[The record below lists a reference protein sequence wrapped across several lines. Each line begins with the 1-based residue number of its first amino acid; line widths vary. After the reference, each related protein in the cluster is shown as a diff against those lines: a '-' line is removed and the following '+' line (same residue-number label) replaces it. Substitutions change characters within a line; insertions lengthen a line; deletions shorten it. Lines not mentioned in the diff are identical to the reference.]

1 MHIISVINN
10 KGGVGK
16 TTLVQNL
23 GVWLASQGYTTVL
36 VDFDS
41 QANLSFSIPHTPNLD
56 LATLILQ
63 KQPISLTEFCKTE
76 YPNLWLLPNKQDIN
90 SNIFNQF
97 PAGDQPFAFQD
108 IIKNLKDVDFM
119 LIDTAPSLDVPTF
132 NTLIA
137 SDYVLSPVEYDIY
150 SAMGLSVLQDN
161 IRSAQRLN
169 QNLQVLG
176 ILPTQVHPQAKLN
189 KKMSEPLKNRFADQ
203 VFKTVVR
210 TNVKFKQAQVEKTDI
225 FAYEKSRNEDRG
237 SSDIQAIGQ
246 EVIARIQKLST
257 QK

>member
-1 MHIISVINN
+1 MNIISVINN

-23 GVWLASQGYTTVL
+23 GVWLASQGYTTAL

-56 LATLILQ
+56 LSTLILK
-63 KQPISLTEFCKTE
+63 KQPITLAEFCQTE
-76 YPNLWLLPNKQDIN
+76 YKNLYLLPNKKDIN

-97 PAGDQPFAFQD
+97 PTGDQPFAFQD
-108 IIKNLKDVDFM
+108 IIKDIKDVDFM

-137 SDYVLSPVEYDIY
+137 SDYVLIPVEYDIY

-161 IRSAQRLN
+161 IKSAQRISPELKI
-169 QNLQVLG
+169 LG

-189 KKMSEPLKNRFADQ
+189 KQMSEPLKNRFEDL
-203 VFKTVVR
+203 VFETVVR
-210 TNVKFKQAQVEKTDI
+210 TNVKFKQAQVEKMDI
-225 FAYEKSRNEDRG
+225 FAYEKSQNENRG
-237 SSDIQAIGQ
+237 SLDIQSIGQ
-246 EVIARIQKLST
+246 EILDRIQK
-257 QK
+257 K